1 MDWIWCHN
9 INLTYQ
15 TNVMSLLNFFTTL
28 RQGCGIVTIW
38 PWIVHILHFLTLRR
52 RCEFAVAVTTL
63 YRRYHYDIHDMLQSE
78 FTIQCWGN
86 AGRKLWIWRRSI
98 DVGKT
103 NVAISTL
110 QQRCQ
115 YNFKVHCK
123 LIFYYPMLKQ
133 YQSNSIILTLWHKLR
148 CNVAYWL
155 YDAVTLSQSCQKAAC
170 SMEQRAGV

>member
-15 TNVMSLLNFFTTL
+15 TNVVSLLNFFTTL

-123 LIFYYPMLKQ
+123 LILLSNAEAISEQQ
-133 YQSNSIILTLWHKLR
+133 YNFDI
-148 CNVAYWL
+148 VA
-155 YDAVTLSQSCQKAAC
+155 
-170 SMEQRAGV
+170 